1 MNERKMPE
9 ESRKRMLMPFR
20 SVRRSISSGR
30 KKNFWNFWNDLK
42 EDLRSIVC
50 ASNPACAGKSL
61 IKPVLCKIAF
71 FFLQKKKKR
80 QKKLS
85 ALNRFLQAAAAACRF
100 FVGYNRNP
108 RRSLDEGRKQRE
120 RRERTSSE
128 VEEDKTEHKASKHE

>member
-1 MNERKMPE
+1 MGNILRNHAGGEIDRDRDRSTSLQLLSPFPFPIMNERKMPE
-9 ESRKRMLMPFR
+9 ESKKRMLMPFR

-71 FFLQKKKKR
+71 F
-80 QKKLS
+80 
-85 ALNRFLQAAAAACRF
+85 
-100 FVGYNRNP
+100 
-108 RRSLDEGRKQRE
+108 
-120 RRERTSSE
+120 
-128 VEEDKTEHKASKHE
+128 